1 MVFKKDLTFPKQNCF
16 LNLNH
21 NVFMRYIKLF
31 LFFTLLTT
39 TQTFAADDIETL
51 KAEMKQ
57 LKSANEKKEVDA
69 LKQEILDLKIKRLED
84 KIDSSEKRLDDKI
97 QTKSERLDD
106 KVESKFDMASFL
118 GRKDKSESEPQIASI
133 AKQKPRYWSLSI
145 ASTGSTLHSAYN
157 SNYYYYSSSLNDTLY
172 MRGLSAGIS
181 YTRNRFFGEII
192 GTSISGKTEG
202 YANYYSYPYYPYSW
216 QTTEASIKSV
226 DLRLGYQLGGDV
238 FKFEPY
244 VGIGKASM
252 TVNDVSTS
260 FTQFAPGAKLSL
272 GSSQVRAFLDVT
284 VPSDISSKKAEQVKL
299 NAIARFGLSFAF

>member
-1 MVFKKDLTFPKQNCF
+1 
-16 LNLNH
+16 
-21 NVFMRYIKLF
+21 MRYIKLF

-51 KAEMKQ
+51 KAEIKQ

-69 LKQEILDLKIKRLED
+69 LKQEILELKLKRLED

-97 QTKSERLDD
+97 QTKSEVLNN
-106 KVESKFDMASFL
+106 KIESSS
-118 GRKDKSESEPQIASI
+118 KDGGSSTVINNSAKSESEPQIASI
-133 AKQKPRYWSLSI
+133 AKQKPRYWSLNI

-157 SNYYYYSSSLNDTLY
+157 SNYYYSSSLNDTLY

-181 YTRNRFFGEII
+181 YTRNRFFGEIV
-192 GTSISGKTEG
+192 GTSISGTLEG
-202 YANYYSYPYYPYSW
+202 YSYAYNPTSRYYTYTW
-216 QTTEASIKSV
+216 KETEASIKSV

-244 VGIGKASM
+244 VGIGKTSM
-252 TVNDVSTS
+252 TVNNVSTS

-272 GSSQVRAFLDVT
+272 GSSQVRVFLDVT